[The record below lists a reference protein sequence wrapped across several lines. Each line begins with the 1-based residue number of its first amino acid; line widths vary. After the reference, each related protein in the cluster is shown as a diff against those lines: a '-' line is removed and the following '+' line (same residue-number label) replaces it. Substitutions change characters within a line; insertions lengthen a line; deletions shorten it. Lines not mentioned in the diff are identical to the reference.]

1 MSTEKKKHPGPL
13 TQIAAGFVILAAITG
28 YYLFQADPRKAGPAE
43 TAAETPAAAAPAATG
58 GVSKALATG
67 TLAAFLVHPE
77 PKPLPDIAFADGE
90 GKPLKLS
97 DWKGRVVLINL
108 WATWCAPCRK
118 EMPDLAK
125 LQQELGSDQFEV
137 VAISV
142 DRKGAEA
149 SSAFLTETGAD
160 AIKLYVEPT
169 TKIVSELQSAGLPA
183 TILVDRQGR
192 ELGRLLGPAHW
203 AAPEAFALVKAALAQ
218 K

>member
-1 MSTEKKKHPGPL
+1 MSTEKKKPGPF

-28 YYLFQADPRKAGPAE
+28 YYLFQADARKAGPAE
-43 TAAETPAAAAPAATG
+43 TAAEAPAATAPAATS
-58 GVSKALATG
+58 GVTKALATG
-67 TLAAFLVHPE
+67 SLAAFLVHPE

-97 DWKGRVVLINL
+97 DFKGRVILINL

-118 EMPDLAK
+118 EMPDLAR

-149 SSAFLTETGAD
+149 SSAFLKETGAD
-160 AIKLYVEPT
+160 ALKLYVEPT
-169 TKIVSELQSAGLPA
+169 TKVVSELQSAGLPA
-183 TILVDRQGR
+183 TILVDREGR
-192 ELGRLLGPAHW
+192 EMGRLLGPALW
-203 AAPEAFALVKAALAQ
+203 ASPEAFALVKAALAAPN
-218 K
+218 

>member
-1 MSTEKKKHPGPL
+1 MSTEKKKPGPF

-28 YYLFQADPRKAGPAE
+28 YYLFQADARKAGPAE
-43 TAAETPAAAAPAATG
+43 TAAEAPATAAPAAAS
-58 GVSKALATG
+58 GVTKALATG
-67 TLAAFLVHPE
+67 SLAAFLVHPE
-77 PKPLPDIAFADGE
+77 PKPIADIAFADGQ

-97 DWKGRVVLINL
+97 DFKGRVVLINL

-149 SSAFLTETGAD
+149 SSAFLKETGAD
-160 AIKLYVEPT
+160 ALKLYVEPT
-169 TKIVSELQSAGLPA
+169 TRVVGELQAAGLPA
-183 TILVDRQGR
+183 TILVDREGR
-192 ELGRLLGPAHW
+192 ELGRLLGPALW
-203 AAPEAFALVKAALAQ
+203 ASPEAFALVKAALAAP
-218 K
+218 

>member
-28 YYLFQADPRKAGPAE
+28 YYLFQADPRKAGSAE
-43 TAAETPAAAAPAATG
+43 TAAEAPAAAAPAAAS
-58 GVSKALATG
+58 GVTRALATG

-77 PKPLPDIAFADGE
+77 PKPLPDGE

-125 LQQELGSDQFEV
+125 LQAELGSDQFEV

-149 SSAFLTETGAD
+149 SSAFLKETEAD
-160 AIKLYVEPT
+160 ALKLYVEPT
-169 TKIVSELQSAGLPA
+169 TKIVGELQSAGLPA

-203 AAPEAFALVKAALAQ
+203 AAPEAVALIKAALSAPD
-218 K
+218 

>member
-1 MSTEKKKHPGPL
+1 MSTEKKKPGPL
-13 TQIAAGFVILAAITG
+13 PQIAAGFVILAAITA
-28 YYLFQADPRKAGPAE
+28 YYLFQADPRKAGPVE
-43 TAAETPAAAAPAATG
+43 TAPASAADAPAG
-58 GVSKALATG
+58 FSKALATG
-67 TLAAFLVHPE
+67 TLAAFLVHAQ
-77 PKPLPDIAFADGE
+77 PKPLPDVAFTDGS
-90 GKPLKLS
+90 GKPLTLS

-125 LQQELGSDQFEV
+125 LQQQLGSDQFEV

-149 SSAFLTETGAD
+149 SSTFLKETGAD
-160 AIKLYVEPT
+160 ALKLYVEPT

-183 TILVDRQGR
+183 TILIDRQGR
-192 ELGRLLGPAHW
+192 ELGRLLGPADW
-203 AAPEAFALVKAALAQ
+203 ASPEAQALVKAALAQ